1 MERPV
6 FKTFEAAEGLTGWAL
21 WTLAMLMI
29 AFRGQAVQPSSQ
41 ARRIALDILSEQDC
55 KRVRV
60 SYRQAAL
67 RLFPRTREQMSD
79 PQKQADAV
87 VINGAYEKRQE
98 GSCKRQRTLSEETI
112 DEVKKEFEE
121 PKEQAEEEPKEQ
133 AEEEA
138 EEEAEQEAEEE
149 AEEEPK
155 ENPKEEAEF
164 SIGQRL
170 FQWVKWTSAGIGLGG
185 TTLYMAK
192 ECQKPSRGERKR
204 HPSSPGRQTRDK

>member
-6 FKTFEAAEGLTGWAL
+6 FKTFEAAEGLKGWAL

-98 GSCKRQRTLSEETI
+98 GSCKRQRSLSEETI
-112 DEVKKEFEE
+112 DEVKKEF
-121 PKEQAEEEPKEQ
+121 KEPKEQ

-138 EEEAEQEAEEE
+138 EQEVDEEVEEE
-149 AEEEPK
+149 PKEEPKEKPKENPK

-164 SIGQRL
+164 NIGQRL
-170 FQWVKWTSAGIGLGG
+170 FQWVKWTSAGIGLGS

>member
-6 FKTFEAAEGLTGWAL
+6 FKTFEAAEGPKGWAR
-21 WTLAMLMI
+21 WTLVMLMI
-29 AFRGQAVQPSSQ
+29 AFRGQAVQPTRE